1 MCASL
6 ERFVKP
12 IVVKKSA
19 PPSVWGVPMGS
30 SPNKL
35 GAVVVDSLSSN
46 LIALVASDPTLAL
59 TSDGGPSIPLPA
71 ASRVS
76 SSSTSP
82 PSSSSS
88 DSRLGS
94 TKETTGSCNLM
105 SVRSSS
111 WGILEASVCFLR
123 LITASATRVAI
134 PVLEKPSRVTSSSR
148 EFAWNRLNNAFQ
160 PAPTSPPRDLTSSA
174 FFSVKVCNEP
184 SSMAE

>member
-19 PPSVWGVPMGS
+19 PASVWGVPMGS

-35 GAVVVDSLSSN
+35 GAVVVDSLSTS
-46 LIALVASDPTLAL
+46 LIALVASDATLAL
-59 TSDGGPSIPLPA
+59 TSDGGPSTPLPA

-82 PSSSSS
+82 PSSSLS

-94 TKETTGSCNLM
+94 RKETTGSCNLI
-105 SVRSSS
+105 SVGSSS
-111 WGILEASVCFLR
+111 
-123 LITASATRVAI
+123 
-134 PVLEKPSRVTSSSR
+134 
-148 EFAWNRLNNAFQ
+148 
-160 PAPTSPPRDLTSSA
+160 
-174 FFSVKVCNEP
+174 
-184 SSMAE
+184 